1 MKLFVIMNHKLQVL
15 VYSLKMINMNLQPML
30 Q

>member
-1 MKLFVIMNHKLQVL
+1 MKLFVIMNHKLQ